1 MRRRSNSDYF
11 GPTTGFM
18 GFLHRVVMILL
29 YPFRKPL
36 IFIPVLILMYLIPTF
51 IGSKPSEVHLWYW
64 NKIKSGYAYVS
75 EIVLG
80 KVSPLIDKTE
90 NLVPDVVK
98 SSLQERG
105 IDQLVGTKQKV
116 VRRQMFE
123 KAKAAPQAVDIL
135 ESEEVVSVEEGKREQ
150 TLALVAKQEAEAQT
164 LQQAKPQAEIQ
175 HIEISKTL
183 PLIYLD
189 NPTEISGEAQV
200 QNANEMVVNGTYL
213 FLYGIYVEPNSVEG
227 LNAQKYLEQYVKDK
241 IVRCS
246 IVAYTYQEVATAL
259 CYVDGKNINRHLIDE
274 GYSKNV
280 AL

>member
-150 TLALVAKQEAEAQT
+150 ALALVAKQEAEAQT

-227 LNAQKYLEQYVKDK
+227 LNAQKYLEQHVKDK
-241 IVRCS
+241 IVRCN

-259 CYVDGKNINRHLIDE
+259 CYVDGT
-274 GYSKNV
+274 NV
-280 AL
+280 AAGFDD